1 MSSIRLTA
9 GYPSGEE
16 GDVGSNPIWITKI
29 IKNMDIL
36 YIVGNFSK
44 CDDWEFKFSLRS
56 IDKYGKNIGRVFVCG
71 YCPDWL
77 SDNIIKIPYESKPS
91 STNGEKN
98 RNIYDAIIYAVEN
111 SDVGINDNG
120 DFLLSMDDHY
130 ILNNVDFGYDY
141 PHYIKDYCKR
151 RCRFKLPLVFEGG
164 KPSPDYQKLLC
175 STARYLCNK
184 GLSHLNFTLHR
195 NIRVNRGVIEVLQN
209 NGVNND
215 IFKNKRDIEPSCLI
229 VNYEYSKKN
238 INSNYHFPI
247 EIVKDF
253 KTNNIEKLLNYIENG
268 GTFYSTSDFF
278 VNDDLFNTLYSL
290 FPEKSKYESYINEN
304 IVSEKQDVIEQ
315 GSSEESD
322 YVSDSSM

>member
-1 MSSIRLTA
+1 
-9 GYPSGEE
+9 
-16 GDVGSNPIWITKI
+16 
-29 IKNMDIL
+29 MDIL

-44 CDDWEFKFSLRS
+44 CDDWEFRFSLRS
-56 IDKYGKNIGRVFVCG
+56 IDKFGKNIGRVFVCG

-77 SDNIIKIPYESKPS
+77 SDNIIKIPYGSKPS

-111 SDVGINDNG
+111 SDIGINDNG

-195 NIRVNRGVIEVLQN
+195 NIRVNRGVIEELQN

-215 IFKNKRDIEPSCLI
+215 IFKNRRDIEPSCLI

-253 KTNNIEKLLNYIENG
+253 KTNNIEKLLNYIEKG
-268 GTFYSTSDFF
+268 GTFYSTNDFF
-278 VNDDLFNTLYSL
+278 VNDDLFNILYGL
-290 FPEKSKYESYINEN
+290 FPEKSKYENYINEN
-304 IVSEKQDVIEQ
+304 IVSEKQDAIEQ

-322 YVSDSSM
+322 YASDSSK